1 MSNVFTQDESILNK
15 LISNRFT
22 VSALIAAMAT
32 ATTVAVGDTLEGDDG
47 FVQESSVEIQADNSD
62 ANALQSMVSRAGIT
76 LTPGTIKRMLAAYPE
91 ILNAGELADRNA
103 IVEGAA
109 AVYPAKFEVSG
120 RDKIYED
127 TNLNTQNAG
136 GRYTA
141 AGIDVL
147 LNYTSVLNGIS
158 YENMALWGTS
168 HSRDIEAKLAVDAE
182 FEAYG
187 VYGRA
192 DAGPPPFPAVTYG
205 VYGTTNQKDG
215 YGVYAV
221 NTSPEGDAPGNGGGV
236 ALLASGAIR
245 GSRTAG
251 GADHIDNHVA
261 IIENKSVG
269 NTHVLAL
276 SMPNDTGLGVPD
288 NFVTFYHGGV
298 AATDAQGSIE
308 GAPGGGVNYNTS
320 SADFA
325 EWIPRGDLKEP
336 VEAGDIVAI
345 VAGKVSRDLSN
356 ADHVQVISTAPAFT
370 GNDPGYDKRDQ
381 YALVSMMGQVPAKV
395 TGVVRAGNYIVASG
409 KNDGTGIAIPA
420 EKMTADDFRLM
431 VGRAWAS
438 SDVPGVKLVNTA
450 VGLGASGVYAY
461 LHKQDQ
467 RIASLEQQLSS
478 KMARLERLAAQL
490 ESLTQKVAYI
500 QSANMMVE
508 ASGK

>member
-15 LISNRFT
+15 VIFNRFT

-32 ATTVAVGDTLEGDDG
+32 ATTVAVGDTLEGDGG
-47 FVQESSVEIQADNSD
+47 FVQELSAEIQTDDSD

-76 LTPGTIKRMLAAYPE
+76 LTPETIKRMLAAYPE
-91 ILNAGELADRNA
+91 ILNAGELEDRNA

-147 LNYTSVLNGIS
+147 LNYTSVLNGVS

-221 NTSPEGDAPGNGGGV
+221 NTSPEGDAPGNAGGV

-245 GSRTAG
+245 GNRTSG
-251 GADHIDNHVA
+251 GAEHIDNHVA
-261 IIENKSVG
+261 IIENNSVG

-276 SMPNDTGLGVPD
+276 SMPNDTFLGALD
-288 NFVTFYHGGV
+288 NFVTFYHGGIT
-298 AATDAQGSIE
+298 AADAVGAIE
-308 GAPGGGVNYNTS
+308 GFGGGVNYKS
-320 SADFA
+320 GSADFA

-345 VAGKVSRDLSN
+345 VAGKVSRDLSK
-356 ADHVQVISTAPAFT
+356 ADHIKVISTAPAFT
-370 GNDPGYDKRDQ
+370 GNDPGYGKRDQ
-381 YALVSMMGQVPAKV
+381 YALVSMMGQVPVKV
-395 TGVVRAGNYIVASG
+395 TGVVRAGDYIVASG

-420 EKMTADDFRLM
+420 EKMTPDDFRLM

-461 LHKQDQ
+461 MHKQDQ

-478 KMARLERLAAQL
+478 KMARLERLSAQL
-490 ESLTQKVAYI
+490 ESLTRKVAYI
-500 QSANMMVE
+500 QAANMTVNV
-508 ASGK
+508 AK